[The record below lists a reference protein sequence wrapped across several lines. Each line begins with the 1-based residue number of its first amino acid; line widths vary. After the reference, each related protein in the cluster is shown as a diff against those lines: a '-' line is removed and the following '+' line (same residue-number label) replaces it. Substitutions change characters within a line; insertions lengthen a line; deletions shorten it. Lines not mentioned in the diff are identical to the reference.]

1 MGSCFGAGAEDQT
14 KARKEPPTNS
24 APGLPRCVLPRGCAV
39 HGETPW
45 GFSTAAFI
53 PPTTAPGPS
62 GTPSLLH
69 KPTTA
74 ALGPALPYLLPQPGP
89 AQTFRRS
96 PVPTWCT
103 LAGITGHP
111 RTERG
116 PGLRVSPGSLPK
128 PSQWT
133 RSPPLVPTRHRGG
146 GSHPRSTLVG
156 ICCLILRVRN

>member
-1 MGSCFGAGAEDQT
+1 MGLGLRTRRRQGRSLLPT
-14 KARKEPPTNS
+14 LHPVSPARCCHM
-24 APGLPRCVLPRGCAV
+24 AVLSTVRPRGALL
-39 HGETPW
+39 
-45 GFSTAAFI
+45 TAAFI

-74 ALGPALPYLLPQPGP
+74 ALGPALPCLLPQPGP

-146 GSHPRSTLVG
+146 GAPTQDLLLWVFAASFSG
-156 ICCLILRVRN
+156 